1 MINEQKDDSGSLPP
15 VLHKP
20 PCCTLPFSLY
30 NEDCL
35 QTIKRI
41 KPGSVDLMLTDMPYG
56 TTQNNWDNKIDLA
69 VMWHHWLNIISDK
82 GCWVFTSAEPFT
94 SELIMSCKA
103 FFKYDLIWN
112 KKRPTGHLNKD
123 IMPLRQHEQIL
134 VFAKG
139 RHTYNPQK
147 HKNKLARD
155 FRGNNMKP
163 QTDNYGSQKNYV
175 SELDPEW
182 SYPRSIWE
190 HTAVIGNSND
200 KLAHPTQKP
209 LPLFRELVR
218 TYSNEGDLVFD
229 GYSGSGTTAAACLKE
244 KRRFIGSELNKEY
257 YDLSMKRLTEISM
270 QPELF

>member
-1 MINEQKDDSGSLPP
+1 MNMRFENKDCKELLNELPTGSIN
-15 VLHKP
+15 
-20 PCCTLPFSLY
+20 
-30 NEDCL
+30 
-35 QTIKRI
+35 
-41 KPGSVDLMLTDMPYG
+41 LMLTDMPYG
-56 TTQNNWDNKIDLA
+56 TTQNEWDTLPNIAEMWMHWERILA
-69 VMWHHWLNIISDK
+69 DS
-82 GCWVFTSAEPFT
+82 GCWVFTSSEPFT
-94 SELIMSCKA
+94 SELIMSRRG

-147 HKNKLARD
+147 HKNKLDRD

-190 HTAVIGNSND
+190 FTAVIGNSNE
-200 KLAHPTQKP
+200 KLDHPTQKP
-209 LPLFRELVR
+209 LSLFRELVR
-218 TYSNEGDLVFD
+218 TYSNEGDTVFD
-229 GYSGSGTTAAACLKE
+229 GYAGSGTTAIACIKE
-244 KRRFIGSELNKEY
+244 KRKFIGSELNADYYSIAANRIKEESSK
-257 YDLSMKRLTEISM
+257 LV
-270 QPELF
+270 LF